1 MESMVGM
8 LMSHLS
14 GDNLSMIGKLVGG
27 DSNSAKSILSTA
39 VPLLMGV
46 MANTAAK
53 PGGAD
58 TLARMTEG
66 GKLDSVVDNTGGYL
80 QNPDVAGGTNIL
92 SSLLGG
98 QQGTVVA
105 MIAQKTGFSTE
116 SIGKVLAVVAPLV
129 VGFVG
134 KMMRQQ
140 NMDTSALTSFLG
152 EQSKM
157 ALAGAPDATGI
168 MNTLMGASAGS
179 QGFLG
184 RLKRL
189 FGG

>member
-14 GDNLSMIGKLVGG
+14 GDNLSMI
-27 DSNSAKSILSTA
+27 
-39 VPLLMGV
+39 
-46 MANTAAK
+46 
-53 PGGAD
+53 
-58 TLARMTEG
+58 
-66 GKLDSVVDNTGGYL
+66 
-80 QNPDVAGGTNIL
+80 
-92 SSLLGG
+92 
-98 QQGTVVA
+98 
-105 MIAQKTGFSTE
+105 AQKTGFSTE
-116 SIGKVLAVVAPLV
+116 SISKVLAVVAPLV
-129 VGFVG
+129 MGFVG
-134 KMMRQQ
+134 KMIRQQ
-140 NMDTSALTSFLG
+140 NMDAGALTSFLG

-168 MNTLMGASAGS
+168 MNTLMGATAGS